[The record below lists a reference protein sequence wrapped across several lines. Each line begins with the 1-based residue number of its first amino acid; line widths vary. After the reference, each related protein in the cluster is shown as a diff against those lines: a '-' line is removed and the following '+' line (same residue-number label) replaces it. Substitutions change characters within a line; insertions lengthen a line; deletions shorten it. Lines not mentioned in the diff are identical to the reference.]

1 MAQQLHRDGL
11 YNPDYPLD
19 VYALGL
25 LPLEMTGGRR
35 PAGHEEAVLQ
45 ALTALPSL
53 RSMPAACVFVP
64 AGHASASV
72 NHVSLASIIKG
83 CLETDPVLRSSSWQ
97 VNEQLSLLKTE
108 NKW

>member
-1 MAQQLHRDGL
+1 M
-11 YNPDYPLD
+11 
-19 VYALGL
+19 LGL
-25 LPLEMTGGRR
+25 
-35 PAGHEEAVLQ
+35 Q
-45 ALTALPSL
+45 
-53 RSMPAACVFVP
+53 VFVP

-83 CLETDPVLRSSSWQ
+83 CLEKDPVLRSSSWQ

>member
-1 MAQQLHRDGL
+1 M
-11 YNPDYPLD
+11 
-19 VYALGL
+19 LGL
-25 LPLEMTGGRR
+25 
-35 PAGHEEAVLQ
+35 Q
-45 ALTALPSL
+45 
-53 RSMPAACVFVP
+53 VFVP

-83 CLETDPVLRSSSWQ
+83 CLETDPALRSSSWQ